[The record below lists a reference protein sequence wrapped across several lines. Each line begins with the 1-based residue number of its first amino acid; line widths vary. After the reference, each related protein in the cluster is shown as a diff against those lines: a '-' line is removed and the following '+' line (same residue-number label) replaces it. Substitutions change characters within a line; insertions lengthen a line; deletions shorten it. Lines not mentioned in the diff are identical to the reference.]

1 MEESGFAGGAMSVKT
16 IPEHLKKIIFSP
28 YLALILRLYIGGIF
42 IYASMY
48 KINYGAEFAQTI
60 ASYELAPYWIVNFLA
75 ITMPWL
81 ELICG
86 IMLVVGFRAKSSTV
100 VIAFLLLLF
109 TAGVLINLLRDSPI
123 SCGCFSS
130 AEDPISWMTLI
141 RDVVWLA
148 MCGHIF
154 FFDRLFHLENRFTS
168 MLKNI

>member
-1 MEESGFAGGAMSVKT
+1 METSGFAGGALSVKK
-16 IPEHLKKIIFSP
+16 IQKHLKKFISSP
-28 YLALILRLYIGGIF
+28 YLALVLRLYIGGIF

-48 KINYGAEFAQTI
+48 KINYGAEFAETI
-60 ASYELAPYWIVNFLA
+60 AGYELAPYWMVNILA

-100 VIAFLLLLF
+100 VIAFLLFLF
-109 TAGVLINLLRDSPI
+109 TVGVFVNLLRDSPI

-141 RDVVWLA
+141 RDVIWLA
-148 MCGHIF
+148 MCVHIF

-168 MLKNI
+168 MLKKI